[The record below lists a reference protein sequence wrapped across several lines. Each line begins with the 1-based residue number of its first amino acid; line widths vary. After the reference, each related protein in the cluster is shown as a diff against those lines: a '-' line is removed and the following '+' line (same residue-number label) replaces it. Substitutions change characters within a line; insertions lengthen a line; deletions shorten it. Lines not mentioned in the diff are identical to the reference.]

1 MLLSKELFM
10 FITILIFLSTDG
22 QMNRRIIK
30 QKVRNNNKFFVR
42 LTIKNNIFPGSI
54 LLAYGAGYRIN
65 WDMNPSPRSA
75 RSLTSFRHQFISAMQ
90 QILERETLDSE
101 KCLLRAACE
110 VDALDLENG
119 DIIDK
124 ILHAVF
130 RSRST
135 LAKNTCNSGSNL
147 QTECRLSL
155 VNLAGYILE
164 SIFVRNTALS

>member
-1 MLLSKELFM
+1 MLLSRELIVLITAISM
-10 FITILIFLSTDG
+10 FTSTYG
-22 QMNRRIIK
+22 QINRRIIK

-42 LTIKNNIFPGSI
+42 LTIKNNIFPDSI

-75 RSLTSFRHQFISAMQ
+75 RSLTSFKHQFISAMQ
-90 QILERETLDSE
+90 QILDRETLNSE

-110 VDALDLENG
+110 VDSLDLKNG

-124 ILHAVF
+124 ILHAIF
-130 RSRST
+130 RTR
-135 LAKNTCNSGSNL
+135 LEEGTCNSSLNL

-164 SIFVRNTALS
+164 NVFVGKI